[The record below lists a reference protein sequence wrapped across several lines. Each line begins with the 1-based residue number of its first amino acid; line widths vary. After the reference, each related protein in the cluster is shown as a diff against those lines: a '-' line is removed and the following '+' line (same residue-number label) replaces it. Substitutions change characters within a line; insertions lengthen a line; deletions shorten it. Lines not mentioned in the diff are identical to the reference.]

1 MKLMTKLKKF
11 LCYFTTGEIVLWIT
25 SVMLIVVPFCIFDRQ
40 NFLTLV
46 VSIIGVTAIL
56 FNAKGNPL
64 GQVLMIFFCVVYG
77 IISLEMRYYGETITY
92 LGMSLPMTIFALV
105 TWLKNP
111 FNEKKSQVK
120 INTATKRDYMTML
133 ILAGLVTFA
142 FYFILKH
149 FNTANLVVSTF
160 SVATSFAAAFLVFK
174 RSEYFPLGYMI
185 HDLVLIVLWTLACF
199 TDIKY
204 ISVVSC
210 FVAFFLTDAY
220 SFINWSRMKK
230 RQSKILAQKVENNCD
245 NI

>member
-1 MKLMTKLKKF
+1 MKK
-11 LCYFTTGEIVLWIT
+11 YFTKAELTLWGS
-25 SVMLIVVPFCIFDRQ
+25 SVALILLSFLIFDRV
-40 NFLTLV
+40 NFMTLAA
-46 VSIIGVTAIL
+46 SLIGTTSLI

-133 ILAGLVTFA
+133 ILAGIVTFA

-185 HDLVLIVLWTLACF
+185 NDLVLIVLWTLACF
-199 TDIKY
+199 TDIRY

-230 RQSKILAQKVENNCD
+230 RQIKILAQKVENVSD
-245 NI
+245 SI